1 MLNLLGGIT
10 KTTSNTIRLTF
21 NEKSMPELTLTLN
34 SSRNDT
40 LKAVTELRS
49 ILDKDKTLTVEIKQ
63 YRQKRSLDANG
74 WCWVLCQRI
83 AEVILSTKDLV
94 YQQMIKRVGQFDI
107 RPIKTEAVES
117 HIERWSKIGLGWY
130 AEVVG
135 DSKLAGYTNVIS
147 YYGSSVYDSREMWV
161 LINEIIFECR
171 ELGIECMTENE
182 KNLMLEKWG
191 AR

>member
-1 MLNLLGGIT
+1 M

-21 NEKSMPELTLTLN
+21 NEKSMPEFTFTLN
-34 SSRNDT
+34 CSRADAI
-40 LKAVTELRS
+40 KYATELRE
-49 ILDKDKTLTVEIKQ
+49 ILGKDKTLTVEIKQ
-63 YRQKRSLDANG
+63 YHQKRSLDANG

-83 AEVILSTKDLV
+83 AEVISSTKDLV

-117 HIERWSKIGLGWY
+117 HIERWGKIGLGWY

-135 DSKLAGYTNVIS
+135 DSKLTGYTNVIS

-161 LINEIIFECR
+161 LINEIISECK
-171 ELGIECMTENE
+171 ELGIDVMTESE
-182 KNLMLEKWG
+182 KNLLLKEWG
-191 AR
+191 K